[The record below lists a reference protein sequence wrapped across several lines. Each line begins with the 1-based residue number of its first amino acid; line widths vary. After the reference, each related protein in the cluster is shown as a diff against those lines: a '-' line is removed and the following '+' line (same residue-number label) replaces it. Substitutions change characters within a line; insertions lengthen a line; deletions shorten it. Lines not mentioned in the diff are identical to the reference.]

1 MDISTEALV
10 AISPIDGRYKANCH
24 SLSNYFS
31 EFALIK
37 FRVEVEI
44 KYLLYLAKEKVGFA
58 GELRSEDEQPIR
70 LIYQSFSMV
79 DAQAIK
85 VLEATTNHDVK
96 AVEYFIRERLQD
108 IGLQWL
114 SEMVHFG
121 LTSQDINNTAI
132 PLSIKRF
139 MAEEYLPQVNSLI
152 SLLRGLANANAA
164 QPMLAR
170 THGQAASPTTLGK
183 ELDVFAYRLA
193 KVQARI
199 AAMPIEGKFGGATGN
214 FNAHV
219 VAFPQVDWPTFAT
232 KFLKEELG
240 LERQTLTT
248 QIENYVTLGSLF
260 DSCSRLNTILIDLC
274 RDIWAYVS
282 LDYFKQTVKEGEVG
296 SSAMPHKV
304 NPIDFEN
311 AEGNLGIA
319 IALFNHFSNKLPI
332 SRLQRD
338 LSDSTVLRNIGV
350 PFAHTILAIKSIERG
365 LGKLTTNGAKIDADL
380 EANYIVIA
388 EAIQSILRREGV
400 PNGYEILK
408 NATRGKGSFT
418 AASMAEVID
427 QFPVSD
433 LVRAE
438 MKAITPA
445 NYIGVHGQ

>member
-1 MDISTEALV
+1 M
-10 AISPIDGRYKANCH
+10 
-24 SLSNYFS
+24 
-31 EFALIK
+31 
-37 FRVEVEI
+37 
-44 KYLLYLAKEKVGFA
+44 
-58 GELRSEDEQPIR
+58 
-70 LIYQSFSMV
+70 
-79 DAQAIK
+79 
-85 VLEATTNHDVK
+85 
-96 AVEYFIRERLQD
+96 
-108 IGLQWL
+108 
-114 SEMVHFG
+114 
-121 LTSQDINNTAI
+121 
-132 PLSIKRF
+132 
-139 MAEEYLPQVNSLI
+139 
-152 SLLRGLANANAA
+152 
-164 QPMLAR
+164 
-170 THGQAASPTTLGK
+170 
-183 ELDVFAYRLA
+183 
-193 KVQARI
+193 
-199 AAMPIEGKFGGATGN
+199 
-214 FNAHV
+214 
-219 VAFPQVDWPTFAT
+219 DWPTFAT

-248 QIENYVTLGSLF
+248 QIENYDTLGSLF

-445 NYIGVHGQ
+445 NYIGVLGQ